1 MYHNLPAECRR
12 GSLSGSKEKISKRL
26 SYVLRHRPDSIGLRL
41 DQQGYVEV
49 ELLLSALAR
58 HGDELTIE
66 QLNELVLTNDKK
78 RFSFDP
84 TGSRIRANQGHSIN
98 IDLNYDQKSPPPILY
113 HGTAS
118 RFVPSIRQRGLLK
131 GQRHHVHLTE
141 SRDTAMSVGSRYGEP
156 VILIVRADQMVANG
170 SRFFLSENQVWLTEC
185 VPPNHIEFP

>member
-1 MYHNLPAECRR
+1 M
-12 GSLSGSKEKISKRL
+12 SGSKEKISKRL